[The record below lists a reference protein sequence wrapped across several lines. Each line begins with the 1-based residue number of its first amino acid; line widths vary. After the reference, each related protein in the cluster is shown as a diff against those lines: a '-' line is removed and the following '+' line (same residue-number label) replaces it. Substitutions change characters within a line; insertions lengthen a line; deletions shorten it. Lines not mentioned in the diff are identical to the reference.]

1 MRKSLEEKRLDQL
14 KESVRICKLNIKN
27 QEKKLGE
34 SNKKMAIIQSKIAGI
49 SSTPSNELERLINI
63 DSKLMTN
70 ANLEKGLILEFQGE
84 LNLSENKLQ
93 ELQSNY
99 TFKI

>member
-1 MRKSLEEKRLDQL
+1 MRKNLHEKKLDQV

-34 SNKKMAIIQSKIAGI
+34 SNKKLAIIKSKIASL
-49 SSTPSNELERLINI
+49 SSNPSTELDRLINM
-63 DSKLMTN
+63 DSKLMVN
-70 ANLEKGLILEFQGE
+70 ANLQKGLILEFQGE

-93 ELQSNY
+93 ELQSSSI
-99 TFKI
+99 F